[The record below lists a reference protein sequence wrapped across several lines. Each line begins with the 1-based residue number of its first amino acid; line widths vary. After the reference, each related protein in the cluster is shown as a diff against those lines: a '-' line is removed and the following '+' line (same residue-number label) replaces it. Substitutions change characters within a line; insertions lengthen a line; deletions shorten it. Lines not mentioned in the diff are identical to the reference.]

1 MALLAGLCVS
11 ICFKYACITSRQDT
25 CLLWMAL
32 DKASADIL
40 GMTMRLFFFQRS
52 IVGVF
57 SSLTILNLELPSY
70 L

>member
-1 MALLAGLCVS
+1 
-11 ICFKYACITSRQDT
+11 
-25 CLLWMAL
+25 MAL

-40 GMTMRLFFFQRS
+40 GMTIRLFCFQRS

-70 L
+70 LSFEFIFFWSKP